1 MKSKESSKES
11 TDSNFPKGGIQNK
24 ENYKSSLQANIL
36 EIVDKYSKLV
46 IEYLLFIIENI
57 GSKKATYSK
66 FIIIRGLNTI
76 THVFSTLLY
85 YSNNLDMA
93 YYHSQKSFYFYVEF
107 IGQISEDQHSFLQ
120 LSSRDASIFVYK
132 KTIFEIPV
140 DIKNQASLES
150 SAESLESVAESLNKD
165 QIQKQIQVME
175 MFDQY
180 KIIIYIFFQKTINN
194 LVFNNTL
201 ENKKQYLV
209 ENIGLSEKII
219 DLLIGQSFFPTSQ
232 DLNNIIY
239 LIKQIDQLDLDNKQY
254 YKLLEYLLKKYTK
267 LSSSKK
273 EKIQQKII
281 DPIVLKQ
288 NYETYKTYKTY
299 NQDKFIELLIA

>member
-1 MKSKESSKES
+1 MKSKESP
-11 TDSNFPKGGIQNK
+11 DSNFPKGGIQNK
-24 ENYKSSLQANIL
+24 DNYKSILELNTL

-57 GSKKATYSK
+57 GSKNSTYSK
-66 FIIIRGLNTI
+66 FIITRGLNTI
-76 THVFSTLLY
+76 THVFSSLLY

-132 KTIFEIPV
+132 KTIFEIPSET
-140 DIKNQASLES
+140 KNYQD
-150 SAESLESVAESLNKD
+150 LNQD
-165 QIQKQIQVME
+165 QNKIQTME

-180 KIIIYIFFQKTINN
+180 KLIIYTFFQKAINN
-194 LVFNNTL
+194 LNFNDSL

-209 ENIGLSEKII
+209 ENINLSEKIV
-219 DLLIGQSFFPTSQ
+219 DLLISQSSSPNSQ

-239 LIKQIDQLDLDNKQY
+239 LINQIHQINEIYQIDIDNKQY
-254 YKLLEYLLKKYTK
+254 YKLLENLLKKYIRM
-267 LSSSKK
+267 SSSKK

-281 DPIVLKQ
+281 DPTFFTE
-288 NYETYKTYKTY
+288 NYKTCKTYKAF
-299 NQDKFIELLIA
+299 NQDKFIELLLL

>member
-1 MKSKESSKES
+1 MKSKESSKENS
-11 TDSNFPKGGIQNK
+11 DSNFPKGGIQNK
-24 ENYKSSLQANIL
+24 ENYKSILQSNIL

-57 GSKKATYSK
+57 GSKNANYSK
-66 FIIIRGLNTI
+66 FIITRGLNTI
-76 THVFSTLLY
+76 SHVFSSLLY

-132 KTIFEIPV
+132 KTIFEIPLE
-140 DIKNQASLES
+140 IKNDQCQD
-150 SAESLESVAESLNKD
+150 LNQVQNK
-165 QIQKQIQVME
+165 IQTME

-180 KIIIYIFFQKTINN
+180 KLIIYTFFQKAINN
-194 LVFNNTL
+194 LNFNDTF

-209 ENIGLSEKII
+209 ENINLSEKII
-219 DLLIGQSFFPTSQ
+219 DLLISQTNSPNSQ
-232 DLNNIIY
+232 DLNNIVY
-239 LIKQIDQLDLDNKQY
+239 LISQIHQINEIHQIDIDNKQY
-254 YKLLEYLLKKYTK
+254 YKLLENLIKKYIR
-267 LSSSKK
+267 LHSSKK

-281 DPIVLKQ
+281 DSTFFAE
-288 NYETYKTYKTY
+288 NYKTCKTYKSY
-299 NQDKFIELLIA
+299 NQDKFIELLLV

>member
-1 MKSKESSKES
+1 MKIKESSKES

-24 ENYKSSLQANIL
+24 ENYKLILQSNSV

-57 GSKKATYSK
+57 GSKNATYNK
-66 FIIIRGLNTI
+66 FIITRGINTI
-76 THVFSTLLY
+76 TNVFTTLLY

-132 KTIFEIPV
+132 KTIFEIPL
-140 DIKNQASLES
+140 DIKNPQNQE
-150 SAESLESVAESLNKD
+150 EEQNKN
-165 QIQKQIQVME
+165 QIMDL
-175 MFDQY
+175 FDQY
-180 KIIIYIFFQKTINN
+180 KIIIFTFFQKTINKLN
-194 LVFNNTL
+194 FNDTI

-209 ENIGLSEKII
+209 ENINLSEKII
-219 DLLIGQSFFPTSQ
+219 DLLIGQNNSPNSQ

-239 LIKQIDQLDLDNKQY
+239 LINQINTIDQTHQLSIDNKEY
-254 YKLLEYLLKKYTK
+254 YKLLENLLKKYTK
-267 LSSSKK
+267 MSVSKK

-281 DPIVLKQ
+281 DTTFFSENCKP
-288 NYETYKTYKTY
+288 YKSY
-299 NQDKFIELLIA
+299 NQDKFIEQLLM

>member
-1 MKSKESSKES
+1 MQ
-11 TDSNFPKGGIQNK
+11 SN
-24 ENYKSSLQANIL
+24 SV

-57 GSKKATYSK
+57 GSKNATYNK
-66 FIIIRGLNTI
+66 FIITRGINTI
-76 THVFSTLLY
+76 TNVFTTLLY

-132 KTIFEIPV
+132 KTIFEIPL
-140 DIKNQASLES
+140 DIKNPQNQE
-150 SAESLESVAESLNKD
+150 EEQNKN
-165 QIQKQIQVME
+165 QIMDL
-175 MFDQY
+175 FDQY
-180 KIIIYIFFQKTINN
+180 KIIIFTFFQKTINKLN
-194 LVFNNTL
+194 FNDTI

-209 ENIGLSEKII
+209 ENINLSEKII
-219 DLLIGQSFFPTSQ
+219 DLLIGQNNSPNSQ

-239 LIKQIDQLDLDNKQY
+239 LINQINTIDQTHQLSIDNKEY
-254 YKLLEYLLKKYTK
+254 YKLLENLLKKYTK
-267 LSSSKK
+267 MSVSKK

-281 DPIVLKQ
+281 DTTFFSENCKP
-288 NYETYKTYKTY
+288 YKSY
-299 NQDKFIELLIA
+299 NQDKFIEQLLM

>member
-1 MKSKESSKES
+1 MKIKESSKES

-24 ENYKSSLQANIL
+24 ENYKLILQSNSV

-57 GSKKATYSK
+57 GSKNATYNK
-66 FIIIRGLNTI
+66 FIITRGINTI
-76 THVFSTLLY
+76 TNVFTTLLY

-132 KTIFEIPV
+132 KTIFEIPL
-140 DIKNQASLES
+140 DIKNPQNQE
-150 SAESLESVAESLNKD
+150 EEQNKN
-165 QIQKQIQVME
+165 QIMDL
-175 MFDQY
+175 FDQY
-180 KIIIYIFFQKTINN
+180 KIIIFTFFQKTINKLN
-194 LVFNNTL
+194 FNDTI

-209 ENIGLSEKII
+209 ENINLSEKII
-219 DLLIGQSFFPTSQ
+219 DLLIGQNSLPNSL

-239 LIKQIDQLDLDNKQY
+239 LINQINTIDQTHQLSIDNKEY
-254 YKLLEYLLKKYTK
+254 YKLLENLLKKYTK
-267 LSSSKK
+267 MSVSKK

-281 DPIVLKQ
+281 DTTFFSENCKP
-288 NYETYKTYKTY
+288 YKSY
-299 NQDKFIELLIA
+299 NQDKFIEQLLM

>member
-1 MKSKESSKES
+1 MKIKESSKES

-24 ENYKSSLQANIL
+24 ENYKLILQSNSV

-57 GSKKATYSK
+57 GSKNATYNK
-66 FIIIRGLNTI
+66 FIITRGINTI
-76 THVFSTLLY
+76 TNVFTTLLY

-132 KTIFEIPV
+132 KTIFEIPL
-140 DIKNQASLES
+140 DIKNPQNQE
-150 SAESLESVAESLNKD
+150 EEQNKN
-165 QIQKQIQVME
+165 QIMDL
-175 MFDQY
+175 FDQY
-180 KIIIYIFFQKTINN
+180 KIIIYTFFQKTINKLN
-194 LVFNNTL
+194 FNDTI

-209 ENIGLSEKII
+209 ENINLSEKII
-219 DLLIGQSFFPTSQ
+219 DLLIGQNNSPNSQ

-239 LIKQIDQLDLDNKQY
+239 LINQINTIDQTHQLSIDNKEY
-254 YKLLEYLLKKYTK
+254 YKLLENLLKKYTK
-267 LSSSKK
+267 MSVSKK

-281 DPIVLKQ
+281 DTTFFSENCKP
-288 NYETYKTYKTY
+288 YKSY
-299 NQDKFIELLIA
+299 NQDKFIEQLLL

>member
-1 MKSKESSKES
+1 MKSKESSKENS
-11 TDSNFPKGGIQNK
+11 DSNFPKGGIQNK
-24 ENYKSSLQANIL
+24 ENYKPVLQTNIL

-57 GSKKATYSK
+57 GSKNATYSK
-66 FIIIRGLNTI
+66 FIITRGLNTI
-76 THVFSTLLY
+76 THVFSNLLY

-132 KTIFEIPV
+132 KTIFEIPL
-140 DIKNQASLES
+140 DIKNKTELDELS
-150 SAESLESVAESLNKD
+150 SESLD
-165 QIQKQIQVME
+165 QVQKKVQTME
-175 MFDQY
+175 EFDQY
-180 KIIIYIFFQKTINN
+180 KIIIYIFFQKAISN
-194 LVFNNTL
+194 LIFNDTL

-219 DLLIGQSFFPTSQ
+219 DLLIGQAFSPNSQ
-232 DLNNIIY
+232 DLSNIIY

-254 YKLLEYLLKKYTK
+254 YKLLEHLLKKYSK
-267 LSSSKK
+267 LSVSKK

-281 DPIVLKQ
+281 DPTLLQQ
-288 NYETYKTYKTY
+288 NYKTCKTY
-299 NQDKFIELLIA
+299 NKEKFIELLLT

>member
-1 MKSKESSKES
+1 MKTKESS
-11 TDSNFPKGGIQNK
+11 DSNFPKGGIQNK
-24 ENYKSSLQANIL
+24 ENYKLILQSNSV

-57 GSKKATYSK
+57 GSKNATYNK
-66 FIIIRGLNTI
+66 FIITRGINTI
-76 THVFSTLLY
+76 TNVFTTLLY

-132 KTIFEIPV
+132 KTIFEIPL
-140 DIKNQASLES
+140 DIKNPQNQE
-150 SAESLESVAESLNKD
+150 EEQNKN
-165 QIQKQIQVME
+165 QIMDL
-175 MFDQY
+175 FDQY
-180 KIIIYIFFQKTINN
+180 KIIIFTFFQKTINKLN
-194 LVFNNTL
+194 FNDTI

-209 ENIGLSEKII
+209 ENINLSEKII
-219 DLLIGQSFFPTSQ
+219 DLLIGQNNSPNSQ

-239 LIKQIDQLDLDNKQY
+239 LINQINTIDQTHQLSIDNKEY
-254 YKLLEYLLKKYTK
+254 YKLLENLLKKYTK
-267 LSSSKK
+267 MSVSKK

-281 DPIVLKQ
+281 DTTFFSENCKP
-288 NYETYKTYKTY
+288 YKSY
-299 NQDKFIELLIA
+299 NQDKFIEQLLM